1 MENKGVN
8 EASAN
13 ILQTSAVAVDTD
25 PHEEKSEDQLIS
37 QENKHLDIAGNPLA
51 GPELKETT
59 NQIFNQNQIDEG
71 KNSWQNFKKF

>member
-37 QENKHLDIAGNPLA
+37 QENKHLDTAGNLPA

>member
-1 MENKGVN
+1 MENKDVN

-13 ILQTSAVAVDTD
+13 ILQSSPVAVDTD
-25 PHEEKSEDQLIS
+25 PHEEKNEDQLIS
-37 QENKHLDIAGNPLA
+37 QENKHLDIADNLLE

-71 KNSWQNFKKF
+71 KNS